1 MPAPTI
7 SISSNDLTAASLI
20 PPVHKGFSCGQPNEN
35 PQFEWALS
43 GTKPGN
49 GMPFTAAD
57 VEEFEIYIIDLDAVG
72 TAPRPTYVPNNF
84 LHWGVQNIPNTFTE
98 VIQNQPWTTEFIY
111 ATDYGSGDNINGYNG
126 PCAPALHIFNIQVI
140 ARIKPDSIADFFTK
154 NQPVPKE
161 YGVKGIFR
169 FTDDVDNLYVEP
181 PTEDVSCGQ
190 LNCPQGTELI
200 GDNCVETETT
210 DVITS
215 PTIYTVQQGMVADFY
230 GDAGAKFFE
239 DVEQY
244 TYPLTLI
251 NGIIKDNNNI
261 VPTTALTPDY
271 TSLSDAW
278 ASGSTI
284 IKGRL
289 NLATVW
295 AVGTCPPGD
304 TCTGVQACPPYDQ
317 WIGFSDCVEAPVTG
331 KYCIGIGADNFVKI
345 KIDGTEIFT
354 ALFAQQPNF
363 KSWWVLEVTLEA
375 GPHVIELEGNNDSAC
390 AAFAAEIY
398 QATAATLQTFS
409 TQGQV
414 DATVIFSTVDR
425 IGSNF
430 DIGSESGFIC
440 PEGFAYDSCDTG
452 ECVKITYSPI
462 EETLCFYR
470 VINCKDV
477 NDTYLLD
484 FASTETNPLYQ
495 NSVFELGGNAT
506 YFTDKCFR
514 LIGLE
519 VATQADVTNAT
530 VITDYGI
537 NNCNACDPSEE
548 VESCEN
554 PGQFEYLA
562 MAEGQA
568 ALTPGNIYE
577 FDQLEGCYKYIGL
590 TDTQPPL
597 LFDVEISTDYETDD
611 CIICIPCTILTNCAT
626 EAEITI
632 RFDDSVTEIPEL
644 GDVIE
649 IAGDA
654 ALLDQCWQL
663 TGFQEDCVPDYIDIT
678 ITEDKECDDC
688 EVCRVKY
695 QLTDCTDVTNTIIV
709 NWDMSENDFPLDE
722 TLTYIFETVPGIDPL
737 VCWTA
742 VSLIQPPC
750 DDLVPS
756 TITIGNSDITST
768 YPDCDE
774 CNEPCY
780 KIRDCETLL
789 IVGYSSTTDLS
800 AYAGQT
806 IKWQTQAYLD
816 TNPDP
821 IEWNCGIVE
830 KYICRL
836 ETHTPI
842 VDVYVEDCYK
852 TCEECEYVAPEPP
865 EEEIETGRKQQ
876 PGYDVPDCETC

>member
-1 MPAPTI
+1 MPAPNI
-7 SISSNDLTAASLI
+7 SIFSNDLTAAALI

-35 PQFEWALS
+35 PQFEWVLS

-49 GMPFTAAD
+49 GMPFTIAD
-57 VEEFEIYIIDLDAVG
+57 VESFEIYILDLDDTG
-72 TAPRPTYVPNNF
+72 TAPRPNYVPNNF
-84 LHWGVQNIPNTFTE
+84 LHWGVQGIPTTVTE
-98 VIQNQPWTTEFIY
+98 VTQNQTWTTETIY
-111 ATDYGSGDNINGYNG
+111 ATDYGSGDNLNGYNG
-126 PCAPALHIFNIQVI
+126 PCAPAFHVYQIQVI
-140 ARIKPDSIADFFTK
+140 ARIKPSNIPDFFEK
-154 NQPVPKE
+154 VNRYPEK
-161 YGVKGIFR
+161 YGVIGYFR
-169 FTDDVDNLYVEP
+169 FTDNETNLYVTP
-181 PTEDVSCGQ
+181 PTNDVSCGQ
-190 LNCPQGTELI
+190 LVCPEGSELI
-200 GDNCVETETT
+200 GDNCVETEIT
-210 DVITS
+210 DVTLS
-215 PTIYTVQQGMVADFY
+215 PTIYTVQQGMVGSFY

-239 DVEQY
+239 DIEQY
-244 TYPLTLI
+244 TYPLTLV
-251 NGIIKDNNNI
+251 NGIIKDNNN
-261 VPTTALTPDY
+261 VAPTTALTPDY
-271 TSLSDAW
+271 TSTSDAW
-278 ASGSTI
+278 ASQSTVL
-284 IKGRL
+284 KGRL

-295 AVGTCPPGD
+295 AVGTCPAGA
-304 TCTGVQACPPYDQ
+304 TCTGSQSCPPYDQ
-317 WIGFSDCVEAPVTG
+317 WIGFSDCVDVPVTG

-363 KSWWVLEVTLEA
+363 KSWWVLEVNLEE
-375 GPHVIELEGNNDSAC
+375 GPHVIELEGNNDSQC

-462 EETLCFYR
+462 EEISCFYR
-470 VINCKDV
+470 IINCKDLT
-477 NDTYLLD
+477 DTYLVE
-484 FASTETNPLYQ
+484 FAATETNPLYQ
-495 NSVFELGGNAT
+495 NSVFELAGNQT
-506 YFTDKCFR
+506 YFDNKCFR
-514 LIGLE
+514 LVGLE
-519 VATQADVTNAT
+519 VGAQADVINTT
-530 VITDYGI
+530 VVTDHGI

-548 VESCEN
+548 VESCAN
-554 PGQFEYLA
+554 PGTFEYLSFT
-562 MAEGQA
+562 EGQDP
-568 ALTPGNIYE
+568 LTPGNIYE
-577 FDQLEGCYKYIGL
+577 FDQLEGCYKYIGI
-590 TDTQPPL
+590 TYVQPPL
-597 LFDVEISTDYETDD
+597 LFDVTVTTDFETND
-611 CIICIPCTILTNCAT
+611 CIVCTPCTILKNCAT
-626 EAEITI
+626 EQEISI
-632 RFDDSVTEIPEL
+632 RFDDSVTQIPEV
-644 GDVIE
+644 GDVIKIDGNPE
-649 IAGDA
+649 LVD
-654 ALLDQCWQL
+654 DCWQVIGL
-663 TGFQEDCVPDYIDIT
+663 EFNCDPDHIDIT
-678 ITEDKECDDC
+678 VTENKECDNC

-709 NWDMSENDFPLDE
+709 NWDMEDNDFPLDE
-722 TLTYIFETVPGIDPL
+722 TLTYIFESVEGIDPL
-737 VCWTA
+737 VCWTT
-742 VSLIQPPC
+742 VSLVQPLC
-750 DDLVPS
+750 EDLVV
-756 TITIGNSDITST
+756 SDITISNSDVTTT
-768 YPDCDE
+768 YVDCDE

-865 EEEIETGRKQQ
+865 EEEIKTGRKQQ